1 MDTEDG
7 IKDILVSIASF
18 LRDIDSLGLP
28 DIIKKALK
36 TLKSILIFCS
46 IKKPRP
52 ELK

>member
-7 IKDILVSIASF
+7 IKDILVSTASF

-36 TLKSILIFCS
+36 HLKLFSFFAQ
-46 IKKPRP
+46 
-52 ELK
+52 